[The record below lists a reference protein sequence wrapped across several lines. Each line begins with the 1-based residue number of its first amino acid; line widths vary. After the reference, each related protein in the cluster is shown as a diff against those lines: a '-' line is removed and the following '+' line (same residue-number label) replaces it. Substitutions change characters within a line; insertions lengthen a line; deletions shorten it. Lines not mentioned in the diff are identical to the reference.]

1 MTLKRFQLLLVTKI
15 LTAMSIKIFVYSLR
29 SGNEV
34 VAYRNTL
41 EVSNDLAVDFRKL
54 YEVLRLLYPE
64 AEVVTFSLIN

>member
-1 MTLKRFQLLLVTKI
+1 
-15 LTAMSIKIFVYSLR
+15 MSIKIVVSSFR
-29 SGNEV
+29 EGNEV

-54 YEVLRLLYPE
+54 YEVLRLLYPK